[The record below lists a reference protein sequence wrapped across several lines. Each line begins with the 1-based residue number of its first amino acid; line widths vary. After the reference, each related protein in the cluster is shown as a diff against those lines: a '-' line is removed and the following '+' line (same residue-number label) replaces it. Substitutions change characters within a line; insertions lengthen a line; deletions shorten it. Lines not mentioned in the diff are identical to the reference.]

1 MVNEENY
8 VWISMM
14 SAISI
19 SKRLLSV
26 RMRIDARMRTGGN
39 TFYLLNDHL
48 TSTAITTNS
57 SGVRQTELR

>member
-1 MVNEENY
+1 
-8 VWISMM
+8 
-14 SAISI
+14 
-19 SKRLLSV
+19 
-26 RMRIDARMRTGGN
+26 MRVGGN